1 MTRWLI
7 HFHICFTELKIYHL
21 SFFHRIVVVVVVNK
35 CIKLVFTYDFRTR
48 FGNFLPG
55 RLLSSSPTGP
65 IEEAKI
71 AKIWKLVC
79 SRTSPVSRKQ
89 VSRWRRLMNF
99 LVVSAFFSF
108 YAVEIVME
116 KLSDEILV
124 RIFSFLSARDLCRCS
139 QVCNVAQFR
148 EKCLMFACFFAR
160 RPEAG
165 EKFTSL
171 FTSNFF

>member
-1 MTRWLI
+1 MFLSCGLPSWLP
-7 HFHICFTELKIYHL
+7 FSARLVL
-21 SFFHRIVVVVVVNK
+21 A
-35 CIKLVFTYDFRTR
+35 KL
-48 FGNFLPG
+48 GC
-55 RLLSSSPTGP
+55 LLSSSPT
-65 IEEAKI
+65 EEAKI
-71 AKIWKLVC
+71 AKIWKLIC

-148 EKCLMFACFFAR
+148 EKMLDVRMLFCQ
-160 RPEAG
+160 AG
-165 EKFTSL
+165 GKFTSL
-171 FTSNFF
+171 FTSNFFFIRTLFNFSWVLHSSQEKANTMLMLNFVG